1 MSTAK
6 YAIVTHGKIKSF
18 EQLGH
23 TKGHNDRSAKVLP
36 DNVLPDG
43 PAPVTLVGEEG
54 VSLVEVAKA
63 KLRSHGLDPANLR
76 KNGVLANED
85 IYSASRAFFGEP
97 DEWRART
104 PDEWRQHPW
113 TVATTAFLKK
123 KHGDNLI
130 SAVLHLDET
139 TPHIHAVTLPLV
151 EKARAKRGRMSKAE
165 RALPPDQRPPRPT
178 VTRVELDCRSL
189 RGQEKWQL
197 EGFVTEYANAVRHLG
212 LERGRM
218 ISTLTR
224 EERNARSEKASPT
237 VNAAKQA
244 LEADAARVRM
254 RELAARASAEE
265 AASRR
270 RELEAEQLLADRRR
284 AAADAERDR
293 HLAVIRQQEETLAA
307 QIAETQRASEAAEQR
322 LREAKRREA
331 EIAEREKDVAIRDQG
346 LSDWDDDLSKRQDE
360 LAADAAKLDTER
372 KGFEK
377 AKAEFLRQFKAG
389 MALLRAFFF
398 ARGMTA
404 EVEAL
409 EGRVPSPGS
418 ALQAK
423 VDPSTVALAEH
434 QAALRR
440 LSGKEV

>member
-1 MSTAK
+1 MGTTQ

-23 TKGHNDRSAKVLP
+23 TKGHNDRSAKALP
-36 DNVLPDG
+36 DNVIPDS

-63 KLRSHGLDPANLR
+63 KLRSHGIDPAHLR

-85 IYSASRAFFGEP
+85 IYSASPAFFGEP

-104 PDEWRQHPW
+104 PDDWRRHPW

-165 RALPPDQRPPRPT
+165 RALPPSQRTPRPT
-178 VTRVELDCRSL
+178 VTRVQLDCRSL

-218 ISTLTR
+218 ISMLTK
-224 EERNARSEKASPT
+224 EERNARAEKASPT
-237 VNAAKQA
+237 INVAKA
-244 LEADAARVRM
+244 TLEADAERVRM

-284 AAADAERDR
+284 ARDDAERDR
-293 HLAVIRQQEETLAA
+293 RLAAIRQREEALAA

-322 LREAKRREA
+322 LREAKQREA
-331 EIAEREKDVAIRDQG
+331 KIAEREKDAAIRDQG
-346 LSDWDDDLSKRQDE
+346 LSEWDDYLSKQADE
-360 LAADAAKLDTER
+360 LTAETAKLATER
-372 KGFEK
+372 MWLEK
-377 AKAEFLRQFKAG
+377 AKAELLRQFKAG
-389 MALLRAFFF
+389 MALLRDFFF

-404 EVEAL
+404 EVDAL
-409 EGRVPSPGS
+409 EGRAPSPGS

-423 VDPSTVALAEH
+423 VDPSAVALAEH
-434 QAALRR
+434 HAALRR
-440 LSGKEV
+440 LSGEDL